1 LPTSAAYAMSGISV
15 FADTN
20 LIIYLLDGNEQV
32 AQLLQDRTVCVSFVT
47 ELELLSKPDL
57 SPLETTRIQTFL
69 NSCVVLDFFPSLKES
84 IIQLRKTY
92 RLKLP
97 DAIVAAT
104 ALSVGLPLLSADK
117 VFARIVELDFVLIE
131 V

>member
-1 LPTSAAYAMSGISV
+1 MSGISV

-32 AQLLQDRTVCVSFVT
+32 AQLLQDRTVCLSFVT
-47 ELELLSKPDL
+47 ELELLSKSDL
-57 SPLETTRIQTFL
+57 SEAETERIQTFL
-69 NSCVVLDFFPSLKES
+69 ASCVILDFFPSLKET
-84 IIQLRKTY
+84 IIQLRKTH

-117 VFARIVELDFVLIE
+117 IFTRIPELDFVLIE